1 MMYKYFKRNRFSTKS
16 SDIKDD
22 SGKIVGTIQKKFNN
36 IFQRVVSFFTLG
48 FKFNRFVIYDHNGDV
63 KASVK
68 VKTIMAQKRFDV
80 TYVSNNGESQVLFD
94 K

>member
-22 SGKIVGTIQKKFNN
+22 SENSRYHSEKFNN
-36 IFQRVVSFFTLG
+36 IFNGWLVFTLG

-80 TYVSNNGESQVLFD
+80 TYVS

>member
-22 SGKIVGTIQKKFNN
+22 SGKIVGTIQKNLIIFFNGWL
-36 IFQRVVSFFTLG
+36 VFTLG

-68 VKTIMAQKRFDV
+68 VKR
-80 TYVSNNGESQVLFD
+80 
-94 K
+94 